1 MVRAAPRTAH
11 KSHPRKHSLLTEA
24 IFGLG
29 SPEAYRSAIGSA
41 AAVAATAAYG
51 QAQPH
56 SDHSTKS
63 LHESVSAVDF
73 EKPLASLDEAL
84 TEVREIYCDH
94 AVWFHTPNYLAH
106 LNCPVL
112 LPALAAETL
121 IASINSS
128 VDTWDQSRSATLIEQ
143 RIIQE
148 TASWIGYGPNHD
160 GVFTS
165 GGSQSNLQAL
175 LLARGHSIEDLTGR
189 RGLTNLDSPVLSRL
203 KVFVCDHT
211 HFSARKSAAIL
222 GLPHDAI
229 VNVSSRSD
237 GAMCADSLHDALV
250 FAQSSGYH
258 PMAVIATA
266 GSTDRGL
273 IDPIAE
279 IAEVADKFNTW
290 LHVDAAVGGI
300 LTASVEG
307 KRRVTGIEMADS
319 VTIDFHKTFF
329 QPVSCSAI
337 IVKEKSSL
345 KHVALYAHY
354 LNPESCHRPNQV
366 TKSLQ
371 TTRRFD
377 ALKMWL
383 TIRTVGISAVTAMFK
398 KCENN
403 ALSAYEALIQHPDFE
418 VLERP
423 HLNTVLFRFA
433 SEEIPAT
440 MRSDVNRS
448 IREHMLDC
456 GAACIAA
463 TVINGKYWLK
473 FTLLNPETKPDDIQD
488 VIAMIAMIGE
498 SHYRAATSSKAGIHD

>member
-1 MVRAAPRTAH
+1 MVRAAPRTVR
-11 KSHPRKHSLLTEA
+11 KSDPRKHLLVTEA
-24 IFGLG
+24 LFGIG
-29 SPEAYRSAIGSA
+29 PREVYRSAIDSA
-41 AAVAATAAYG
+41 AEVAATAAYR
-51 QAQPH
+51 QDQPH
-56 SDHSTKS
+56 SDHSTQS
-63 LHESVSAVDF
+63 LQDLVSAVDF
-73 EKPLASLDEAL
+73 DKPLTSLDEAL
-84 TEVREIYCDH
+84 NEVREIYCDH

-112 LPALAAETL
+112 VPALAAETL

-128 VDTWDQSRSATLIEQ
+128 VDTWDQSRSATLVEQ
-143 RIIQE
+143 RIIEE
-148 TASWIGYGPNHD
+148 TASWIGYGPDHD

-175 LLARGHSIEDLTGR
+175 LLARGHSIEELTGR
-189 RGLTNLDSPVLSRL
+189 RGLTNLDSDALSRL
-203 KVFVCDHT
+203 KVFVCEHT

-229 VNVSSRSD
+229 VNVTTRSD
-237 GAMCADSLHDALV
+237 GTMCADALHEAIV
-250 FAQSSGYH
+250 FTQSRGYH

-273 IDPIAE
+273 VDPIE
-279 IAEVADKFNTW
+279 DVAEVAGEFNTW

-300 LTASVEG
+300 LTASVDG
-307 KRRVTGIEMADS
+307 RRRVAGIEKADS

-337 IVKEKSSL
+337 VAKDKSSL
-345 KHVALYAHY
+345 RHIALYASY

-383 TIRTVGISAVTAMFK
+383 TIRTVGISTVTEMFK
-398 KCENN
+398 KCESN
-403 ALSAYEALIQHPDFE
+403 ALSAYESLVQHLDFE

-423 HLNTVLFRFA
+423 HLNTVLFRYA
-433 SEEIPAT
+433 PEEIPEA

-463 TVINGKYWLK
+463 TVVNGQYWLK
-473 FTLLNPETKPDDIQD
+473 FTLLNPETQQCDIEN
-488 VIAMIAMIGE
+488 VITMIATIGR